1 MSLWIYVGQADAWII
16 LMNKDFLVVHTPGA
30 FGNFLGHIID
40 CHSAE
45 KLLPSPFVESGA
57 SHDRPNSKTQS
68 FDLVAPEEQTQF
80 AQARDKT
87 VIGCV
92 WDELYFPYI
101 LHAYYSRTNN
111 GQYGK
116 CGVEFLEENF
126 FQFVEMHGIPNVRQ
140 NIKTMK
146 DFFGLDINKENQKV
160 PRHVLRQFFWLQLFY
175 YKDNKVIEV
184 NNQIKLLP
192 GVELLGIDSILDYN
206 RLKLFLST
214 HFNFELDF
222 KQVHEQFLERNQSL
236 KDFNKSKQIVEAVKN
251 NQNVDT
257 RELSVIGEALVL
269 YELEK
274 YFFDIPFFNI
284 VQFFDNTQQILDY
297 AKYFPTVMKQP
308 NKLYHQHYKRFPPLH
323 VDISR

>member
-1 MSLWIYVGQADAWII
+1 
-16 LMNKDFLVVHTPGA
+16 MNKDFLVVHTPGA
-30 FGNFLGHIID
+30 FGNFLGYIVD
-40 CHSAE
+40 CHLAE

-57 SHDRPNSKTQS
+57 SHDRPNEKTQS
-68 FDLVAPEEQTQF
+68 FDLVVPKQQTQF

-92 WDELYFPYI
+92 WDESYFPYI
-101 LHAYYSRTNN
+101 LHAYYGRTNM

-116 CGVEFLEENF
+116 CGVASLEENF
-126 FQFVEMHGIPNVRQ
+126 LQFTKMHRSQDVMQNVTV
-140 NIKTMK
+140 IK
-146 DFFGLDINKENQKV
+146 DFFGFDINQERQTV
-160 PRHVLRQFFWLQLFY
+160 PRHILRQFFWLQLFY
-175 YKDNKVIEV
+175 YKDNKVTEV
-184 NNQIKLLP
+184 NNKIKLLS

-214 HFNFELDF
+214 HFDFELDF
-222 KQVHEQFLERNQSL
+222 RQVHEQFLERNKSL

-274 YFFDIPFFNI
+274 YFFNIPFFNI

-297 AKYFPTVMKQP
+297 AKYFPNVMKQP
-308 NKLYHQHYKRFPPLH
+308 NKLYHQHYERFPPLH
-323 VDISR
+323 VDI

>member
-16 LMNKDFLVVHTPGA
+16 LMNKDFLVIHTPGA
-30 FGNFLGHIID
+30 FGNFLGYIVD
-40 CHSAE
+40 CHLAE

-57 SHDRPNSKTQS
+57 SHDRPNEKTQS
-68 FDLVAPEEQTQF
+68 FDLVVPKQQTQF

-92 WDELYFPYI
+92 WDESYFPYI
-101 LHAYYSRTNN
+101 LHAYYGRTNI

-116 CGVEFLEENF
+116 CGVASLEENF
-126 FQFVEMHGIPNVRQ
+126 LQFTKMHRSQDVMQNVTV
-140 NIKTMK
+140 IK
-146 DFFGLDINKENQKV
+146 DFFGFDINQERQTV
-160 PRHVLRQFFWLQLFY
+160 PRHILRQFFWLQLFY
-175 YKDNKVIEV
+175 YKDNKVTEV
-184 NNQIKLLP
+184 NNKIKLLS

-214 HFNFELDF
+214 HFDFELDF
-222 KQVHEQFLERNQSL
+222 RQVHEQFLERNKSL

-274 YFFDIPFFNI
+274 YFFNIPFFNI

-297 AKYFPTVMKQP
+297 AKYFPNVMKQP
-308 NKLYHQHYKRFPPLH
+308 NKLDHQHYERFPPLH
-323 VDISR
+323 VDI

>member
-1 MSLWIYVGQADAWII
+1 MS
-16 LMNKDFLVVHTPGA
+16 KDFLVVHTPGA
-30 FGNFLGHIID
+30 FGNFLGYLVD
-40 CHSAE
+40 CHLAE
-45 KLLPSPFVESGA
+45 KLLPSPFIHSGA
-57 SHDRPNSKTQS
+57 SHARINKNTQS
-68 FDLVAPEEQTQF
+68 LDLVVSEQQTQF
-80 AQARDKT
+80 AQAIDKK

-92 WDELYFPYI
+92 WDESYFPYI
-101 LHAYYSRTNN
+101 LHAYYGRTNY

-116 CGVEFLEENF
+116 CGVAILEENF
-126 FQFVEMHGIPNVRQ
+126 HQFTEMHDSQDVRQ
-140 NIKTMK
+140 NITVIK
-146 DFFGLDINKENQKV
+146 DFFGFEINKETQKV

-323 VDISR
+323 VDI

>member
-1 MSLWIYVGQADAWII
+1 
-16 LMNKDFLVVHTPGA
+16 MNKDFLVVHTPGA
-30 FGNFLGHIID
+30 FGNFLGYIID

-57 SHDRPNSKTQS
+57 SHDRPNEKTQS
-68 FDLVAPEEQTQF
+68 FDLVVPKQQTQF

-92 WDELYFPYI
+92 WDESYFPYI
-101 LHAYYSRTNN
+101 LHAYYGRTNY

-116 CGVEFLEENF
+116 CGVAILEENF
-126 FQFVEMHGIPNVRQ
+126 HQFTEMHDSQDVRQ
-140 NIKTMK
+140 NITVIK
-146 DFFGLDINKENQKV
+146 DFFGFEINKETQKV
-160 PRHVLRQFFWLQLFY
+160 PKHILRQFFWLQLFY
-175 YKDNKVIEV
+175 QQDNKVTKV
-184 NNQIKLLP
+184 NNKIKLLS

-206 RLKLFLST
+206 RLKFFLST
-214 HFNFELDF
+214 HFDFELDF
-222 KQVHEQFLERNQSL
+222 KQVHEQFLERNKSL

-284 VQFFDNTQQILDY
+284 VQFCDNTQQILDY
-297 AKYFPTVMKQP
+297 VKYFPQVMKQP
-308 NKLYHQHYKRFPPLH
+308 NKLYHQHYERFPPLH

>member
-1 MSLWIYVGQADAWII
+1 
-16 LMNKDFLVVHTPGA
+16 MNKDFLVIHTPGA
-30 FGNFLGHIID
+30 FGNFLGHIVD
-40 CHSAE
+40 CHLAE

-68 FDLVAPEEQTQF
+68 FDLVVPKQQTQF

-92 WDELYFPYI
+92 WDESYFPYI
-101 LHAYYSRTNN
+101 LHAYYGRTNM

-116 CGVEFLEENF
+116 CGVASLEENF
-126 FQFVEMHGIPNVRQ
+126 LQFTKMHQSQDVMQNVTV
-140 NIKTMK
+140 IK
-146 DFFGLDINKENQKV
+146 DFFGFDINQERQTV
-160 PRHVLRQFFWLQLFY
+160 PRHILRQFFWLQLFY
-175 YKDNKVIEV
+175 YKDNKVTEV
-184 NNQIKLLP
+184 NNKIKLLS

-214 HFNFELDF
+214 HFDFELDF
-222 KQVHEQFLERNQSL
+222 RQVHEQFLERNKSL
-236 KDFNKSKQIVEAVKN
+236 KDFNK
-251 NQNVDT
+251 NVDT

-274 YFFDIPFFNI
+274 YFFNIPFFNI

-297 AKYFPTVMKQP
+297 AKYFPNVMKQP
-308 NKLYHQHYKRFPPLH
+308 NKLYHQHYERFPPLH
-323 VDISR
+323 VDI